1 MLGRLFIGIV
11 KGLLVGGLVGFA
23 LAKLGFASPG
33 AIIAYLAAAMT
44 GVLVG
49 LIAGKPIWAKDAKIE
64 AGMKAFV
71 GALLGVGLMYA
82 VRRWLTMPLP
92 PLPVALGP
100 LAEANTSLGEAAT
113 STGTVGGLAIT
124 SLASIAGL
132 LGGFYEA
139 DNDPSEGEQAAP
151 GGAKRAP
158 ASNKRIAAEEAGE
171 EADEELDAE
180 ADPKRSKK

>member
-1 MLGRLFIGIV
+1 MLGRLLIGIV

-23 LAKLGFASPG
+23 LAKLGFAAPG

-82 VRRWLTMPLP
+82 ARRWLTMPLP
-92 PLPVALGP
+92 IALGP
-100 LAEANTSLGEAAT
+100 LAAANTSLGEAAT
-113 STGTVGGLAIT
+113 STGTIGGLAIT
-124 SLASIAGL
+124 SLAATAAL

-139 DNDPSEGEQAAP
+139 DNDPAEGEQATP
-151 GGAKRAP
+151 GSAKRAP
-158 ASNKRIAAEEAGE
+158 AGNKRIAAAEADE